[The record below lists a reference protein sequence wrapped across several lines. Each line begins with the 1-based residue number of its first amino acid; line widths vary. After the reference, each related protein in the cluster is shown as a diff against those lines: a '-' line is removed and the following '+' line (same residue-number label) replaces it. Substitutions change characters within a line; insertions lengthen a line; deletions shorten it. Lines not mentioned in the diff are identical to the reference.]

1 MRLHK
6 SAVIIT
12 SRPIASGD
20 LHPLVKSRV
29 EILGFT
35 QEELKQY
42 FTECLEENRVAVD
55 ALLERIHENPAVAG
69 SCYLPLNASIL
80 VHLFKT
86 GNNTLPTTQFGIFS
100 ELVLSCIFRH
110 QNERTQ
116 HRNLSLD
123 SLDHLP
129 EVVRTPFLQL
139 CQLAYDGIMD
149 DRVIFTGLPAD
160 VKTLDLLQGVE
171 SFVKRGKS
179 LSYNFIHLTVQ
190 ELLAG
195 FYIATQLPP
204 TDQVSKFNELFNKPR
219 FSSVFQMYS
228 AVSKLRT
235 VPGY

>member
-100 ELVLSCIFRH
+100 ELV
-110 QNERTQ
+110 
-116 HRNLSLD
+116 
-123 SLDHLP
+123 
-129 EVVRTPFLQL
+129 
-139 CQLAYDGIMD
+139 
-149 DRVIFTGLPAD
+149 
-160 VKTLDLLQGVE
+160 
-171 SFVKRGKS
+171 
-179 LSYNFIHLTVQ
+179 
-190 ELLAG
+190 
-195 FYIATQLPP
+195 ATQLYLNSDIKMNAHN
-204 TDQVSKFNELFNKPR
+204 TEICHWIRSITFLK
-219 FSSVFQMYS
+219 S
-228 AVSKLRT
+228 
-235 VPGY
+235 